1 MDAIILIEYIITI
14 AIGILAFRAG
24 YKKFAPMLKLKQLK
38 GKQLRV
44 DIRGQI
50 AAVRDPVL
58 LYYRTNAEL
67 IGISVDVGL
76 SASILRTRVQVWKT
90 IVICGVVGFFC
101 FMVGTGF

>member
-1 MDAIILIEYIITI
+1 
-14 AIGILAFRAG
+14 
-24 YKKFAPMLKLKQLK
+24 
-38 GKQLRV
+38 
-44 DIRGQI
+44 
-50 AAVRDPVL
+50 VL